1 MSWGN
6 WFCKTDVGWVMR
18 QYSKADSEFVTNF
31 LEKHKKWLTKEVI
44 INATKYFKP
53 E

>member
-6 WFCKTDVGWVMR
+6 WFCKTAVGWVMR
-18 QYSKADSEFVTNF
+18 QYSKVDRELVAGF
-31 LEKHKKWLTKEVI
+31 LDKNKEWLTNEVI